1 MQIQPVSQ
9 NVINLSVKHYL
20 LISFKNIID
29 SSMFKTKEDKGDK
42 RRAKNGQ
49 NILIWNYP

>member
-1 MQIQPVSQ
+1 MQMQSVSQ
-9 NVINLSVKHYL
+9 NVINLRVKHYL

-29 SSMFKTKEDKGDK
+29 SSMFETKEDKGDK
-42 RRAKNGQ
+42 KRAKNGQ